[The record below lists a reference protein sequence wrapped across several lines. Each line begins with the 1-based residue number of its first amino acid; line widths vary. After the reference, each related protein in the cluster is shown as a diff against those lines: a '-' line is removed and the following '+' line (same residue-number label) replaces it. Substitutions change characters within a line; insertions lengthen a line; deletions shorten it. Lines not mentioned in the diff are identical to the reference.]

1 MTINVTKTFLPPME
15 EYVDYLEG
23 IWARGQVT
31 NHGPLVLELEQ
42 RLQEQLQAK
51 HVILVANG
59 TIALQIAIKALEI
72 RGAAITTPF
81 SYVATTSSL
90 VWEGCHVIFADIDP
104 DSLCI
109 APQAIAAAIT
119 PDTRAIVATHVYGNP
134 CDVEHIRDIA
144 DAHKLSVIYDAAHA
158 FGVRYQGRSLAAYGD
173 IATLSFHAT
182 KLFHSIE
189 GGALVT
195 NDDELAHKVR
205 YMRNFGHNGQEA
217 YWGLGINGK
226 LSELHAAMG
235 LAVLKHVPA
244 LIASRRAASERYD
257 GLLAAVPVKKPALRA
272 GTDYNYAYYPILLE
286 SEKTLLRV
294 KTRLNAADIHPRRY
308 FYPSLN
314 SLPYFAGISCP
325 ISEDASRKV
334 LCLPL
339 FPGLTSQDIETIV
352 AEIRKAI

>member
-1 MTINVTKTFLPPME
+1 ME
-15 EYVDYLEG
+15 EYIGYLEG

-42 RLQEQLQAK
+42 RLQAMLQAK

-59 TIALQIAIKALEI
+59 TIALQIAIRALEI
-72 RGAAITTPF
+72 KGAAITTPF

-90 VWEGCHVIFADIDP
+90 VWEGCRVIFADIDP

-109 APQAIAAAIT
+109 APQAVEAAIT
-119 PDTRAIVATHVYGNP
+119 PDTQAIVATHVYGNP
-134 CDVEHIRDIA
+134 CDVERIRDIA
-144 DAHKLSVIYDAAHA
+144 DAHDLSVIYDAAHA
-158 FGVRYQGRSLAAYGD
+158 FGVRYQGRSLASFGD

-182 KLFHSIE
+182 KLFHAVE

-195 NDDELAHKVR
+195 NDDELAHRIR

-244 LIASRRAASERYD
+244 LIASRRATSERYD
-257 GLLAAVPVKKPALRA
+257 GLLSTLPVKKPELRA

-286 SEKTLLRV
+286 SEAALLRV
-294 KTRLNAADIHPRRY
+294 KDQLNAADIYPRRY

-314 SLPYFAGISCP
+314 VLPYFEGISCP

-339 FPGLTSQDIETIV
+339 FPGQTGEDVETIV
-352 AEIRKAI
+352 AEIRKAV

>member
-1 MTINVTKTFLPPME
+1 ME

-42 RLQEQLQAK
+42 RLQEMLQVK

-59 TIALQIAIKALEI
+59 TIALQIAIKALGI
-72 RGAAITTPF
+72 TGAAITTPF

-90 VWEGCHVIFADIDP
+90 VWEGCRVIFADIDP

-109 APQAIAAAIT
+109 APQAIEAAIT
-119 PDTRAIVATHVYGNP
+119 TDTQAIVATHVYGNP
-134 CDVEHIRDIA
+134 CDVERIRNIA
-144 DAHKLSVIYDAAHA
+144 DAHDLRVIYDAAHA
-158 FGVRYQGRSLAAYGD
+158 FGVHYQGRSLASFGD

-182 KLFHSIE
+182 KLFHAVE

-195 NDDELAHKVR
+195 DDDELAHRIR

-217 YWGLGINGK
+217 YWGLGVNGK

-244 LIASRRAASERYD
+244 LIASRRATSERYD
-257 GLLAAVPVKKPALRA
+257 ELLSALPVKKPALRA
-272 GTDYNYAYYPILLE
+272 GTDYNYAYYPLLLE
-286 SEKTLLRV
+286 SEAALLRV
-294 KTRLNAADIHPRRY
+294 KDRLDATDIHPRRY

-314 SLPYFAGISCP
+314 LLPYFAGISCP

-339 FPGLTSQDIETIV
+339 FPGQTGQDVETVV
-352 AEIRKAI
+352 AEMRKTI